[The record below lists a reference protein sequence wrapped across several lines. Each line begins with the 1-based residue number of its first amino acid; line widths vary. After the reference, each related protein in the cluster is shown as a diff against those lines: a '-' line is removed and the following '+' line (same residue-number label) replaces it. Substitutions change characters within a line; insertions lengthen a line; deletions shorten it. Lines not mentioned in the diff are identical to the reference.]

1 MRRLLQGVRVFQH
14 RVFPERR
21 PQFEALAKGQ
31 SPATLFITC
40 SDSRI
45 VPDLITQSAPGELF
59 VLRNAG
65 NLVPPWSAE
74 HTGEAATIEYAVKV
88 LKVREIVVCGHSHCG
103 AMQGLLNPE
112 SLEALPAVKQWL
124 THARQTL
131 EDVTNLP
138 LDGAESDA
146 GDDLLTT
153 AVKCNVM
160 VQLAHLRTYP
170 AVIEAEQNGDLDLLG
185 WFYRF
190 ETGETFELDGAS
202 RQFVSVDQKYE
213 DEIPV
218 V

>member
-1 MRRLLQGVRVFQH
+1 MRRLLQGLRVFQH
-14 RVFPERR
+14 QVFPERR
-21 PQFEALAKGQ
+21 TQYEALAKGQ
-31 SPATLFITC
+31 SPPTLFITC

-45 VPDLITQSAPGELF
+45 VPDLITQTGPGEMF

-65 NLVPPWSAE
+65 NLVPPWSTE
-74 HTGEAATIEYAVKV
+74 HTGEAATIEYAVEL
-88 LKVREIVVCGHSHCG
+88 LKIREIVVCGHSHCG
-103 AMQGLLNPE
+103 AMQGLLNPASIE
-112 SLEALPAVKQWL
+112 SLPAVKQWL

-131 EDVTNLP
+131 EDVSNLP
-138 LDGAESDA
+138 LDGQGSDA

-153 AVKCNVM
+153 AVKCNVL

-170 AVIEAEQNGDLDLLG
+170 AIAEAEARGDLELQG

-190 ETGETFELDGAS
+190 ESGETFELDGAT
-202 RQFVSVDQKYE
+202 RQFVSIDQKYE

>member
-21 PQFEALAKGQ
+21 KHFEELAKGQ
-31 SPATLFITC
+31 APSTLFITC

-45 VPDLITQSAPGELF
+45 VPELVTQTGPGELF

-65 NLVPPWSAE
+65 NLVPSWDAE

-103 AMQGLLNPE
+103 AIQALLNPASVE
-112 SLEALPAVKQWL
+112 ELPAVKQWL
-124 THARQTL
+124 SHAQQTL
-131 EDVTNLP
+131 DEVASLP
-138 LDGAESDA
+138 LDGTGSDA
-146 GDDLLTT
+146 NEDLLST

-170 AVIEAEQNGDLDLLG
+170 AVAEAEANGTLELLG

-202 RQFVSVDQKYE
+202 RQFVSVDQRYE
-213 DEIPV
+213 EEIPV